1 MLPQEIQAARLRLVK
16 SHPYLAA
23 AAWALH
29 PVKKPGLGT
38 LAVDQWWRLY
48 YDPAV
53 TQKWTVEELAG
64 VLYHEISHLLRDHAG
79 RMKEFERAAANIAA
93 DAEIN
98 DDLLQEGVKLPDGA
112 VTPASIGQPD
122 GLLAEEYYAALES
135 QARQSAPDQG
145 ASAQPEQSGAGEP
158 EAGDTQQ
165 GDGSEAGQKQDSSAS
180 ADLCDDAAQQGDGA
194 SSADHVG
201 DEDDQA
207 NPSPTGQGGG
217 HADDDQ
223 PGDRGDGSGSKP
235 GDPDGSKLG
244 GAGNG
249 ESGDP
254 AGSSQPASSGQPSG
268 TSGQP
273 ESSSQPPAP
282 PGSGHGSG
290 QDGGESSGD
299 QAQIPAPGAG
309 RCGSCATGQP
319 EPWEEGPPGEGSSHG
334 GISRAEAELVRRD
347 VARQI
352 MEHSQA
358 RGNVPGHWTR
368 WADEKL
374 RPRIDWRKELAAAV
388 RHAVADVTGAVD
400 YSYRKPSRR
409 QGQVG
414 NGKVILPSLRRPVP
428 SVAVVV
434 DTSGSIDDAMLSQA
448 LAEISGILKSLGQRE
463 GVHVLSV
470 DAQVHACRK
479 VFRTGQVQLT
489 GGGGTDMGEGIEA
502 ATKLRPRPQVCV
514 VITDG
519 YTPWPDTPPRGMK
532 VIVALTGDGNTPEWA
547 KTIKIGGQDHG
558 STARV

>member
-1 MLPQEIQAARLRLVK
+1 MMPQELQAARLRLVK

-23 AAWALH
+23 AAWTLH

-53 TQKWTVEELAG
+53 AALWTVEELAG

-98 DDLLQEGVKLPDGA
+98 DDLIAEGIRLPA
-112 VTPASIGQPD
+112 NPITPEKIGQPD
-122 GLLAEEYYAALES
+122 GLLAEEYYAAL
-135 QARQSAPDQG
+135 QGQQSAPDQG
-145 ASAQPEQSGAGEP
+145 ASAQPSGADHQGAE
-158 EAGDTQQ
+158 GDQQ
-165 GDGSEAGQKQDSSAS
+165 GDEQATHDGETAPQEK
-180 ADLCDDAAQQGDGA
+180 GA
-194 SSADHVG
+194 SSADHG
-201 DEDDQA
+201 DENRSDSST
-207 NPSPTGQGGG
+207 NGQGGG
-217 HADDDQ
+217 HADDAQ

-235 GDPDGSKLG
+235 GDPDGSKPG

-268 TSGQP
+268 ASGQP
-273 ESSSQPPAP
+273 ESSSQPPAS

-290 QDGGESSGD
+290 QDGRESGD
-299 QAQIPAPGAG
+299 QAQTPAPGAG
-309 RCGSCATGQP
+309 RCGSCATGQR
-319 EPWEEGPPGEGSSHG
+319 EPWEEGPPDSSSPG
-334 GISRAEAELVRRD
+334 TSRAEGEMIRRD

-352 MEHSQA
+352 VEHSRT
-358 RGNVPGHWTR
+358 RGDVPGHWSR
-368 WADEKL
+368 WAEEKL
-374 RPRIDWRKELAAAV
+374 RPKVNWRRELATAI
-388 RHAVADVTGAVD
+388 RHAVADVAGAVD

-414 NGKVILPSLRRPVP
+414 NGKVVLPALRRPVP

-434 DTSGSIDDAMLSQA
+434 DTSGSMSDGMLAQA
-448 LAEISGILKSLGQRE
+448 LAEVSGILKGMGQRE

-514 VITDG
+514 IITDA

-532 VIVALTGDGNTPEWA
+532 VIVALTSDGDTPGWA
-547 KTIKIGGQDHG
+547 KTVKVGEE
-558 STARV
+558 